1 VVAMTL
7 LLLTM
12 LHHTRCPMIGSTSQ
26 MLDLA
31 QMSALTPFF
40 FVVETLLPGASL
52 TVLAP
57 RHNDFRGVG

>member
-1 VVAMTL
+1 MT
-7 LLLTM
+7 
-12 LHHTRCPMIGSTSQ
+12 GSTSQ

-40 FVVETLLPGASL
+40 FVVDTLLPGASL

-57 RHNDFRGVG
+57 NAGRQALPEAAATQEVG